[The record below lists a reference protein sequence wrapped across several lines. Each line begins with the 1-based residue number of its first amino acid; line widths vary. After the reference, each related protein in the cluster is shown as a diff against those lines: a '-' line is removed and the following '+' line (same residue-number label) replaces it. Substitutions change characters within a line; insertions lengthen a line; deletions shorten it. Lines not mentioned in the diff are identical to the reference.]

1 MVGKLKKIN
10 YKFIRKSS
18 LFVVDSIIVN
28 MCFALNACKTFI
40 PFFIAKIDP
49 YLEAS
54 MGAPSQ
60 RTQRTQVI
68 AGTCNPRWN
77 SSMQFFV
84 RNANEDVLCLTV
96 FDKDYFAPNGNI
108 TFRNLF

>member
-1 MVGKLKKIN
+1 
-10 YKFIRKSS
+10 
-18 LFVVDSIIVN
+18 
-28 MCFALNACKTFI
+28 
-40 PFFIAKIDP
+40 
-49 YLEAS
+49 

-96 FDKDYFAPNGNI
+96 FDKDYFAPNGRLKENNGLERLI
-108 TFRNLF
+108 FYGVLGTST

>member
-1 MVGKLKKIN
+1 MVRDIYNGNHDMHSDCYIS
-10 YKFIRKSS
+10 YI
-18 LFVVDSIIVN
+18 SI
-28 MCFALNACKTFI
+28 L
-40 PFFIAKIDP
+40 AKIDP

-54 MGAPSQ
+54 MGAPYQ

-68 AGTCNPRWN
+68 PGTCNPRWN

-96 FDKDYFAPNGNI
+96 FDKDYFAPNG
-108 TFRNLF
+108 RLR

>member
-1 MVGKLKKIN
+1 
-10 YKFIRKSS
+10 
-18 LFVVDSIIVN
+18 
-28 MCFALNACKTFI
+28 
-40 PFFIAKIDP
+40 
-49 YLEAS
+49 

-68 AGTCNPRWN
+68 PGTCNPRWN

-96 FDKDYFAPNGNI
+96 FDKDYFSPNGKLGDNMFI
-108 TFRNLF
+108 YYEVYPYNKAGVNL

>member
-1 MVGKLKKIN
+1 MVCISN
-10 YKFIRKSS
+10 
-18 LFVVDSIIVN
+18 VSIIT
-28 MCFALNACKTFI
+28 L
-40 PFFIAKIDP
+40 AKIDP

-68 AGTCNPRWN
+68 QGTCNPRWN

-84 RNANEDVLCLTV
+84 RNASEDVLCLTV
-96 FDKDYFAPNGNI
+96 YDKDYFAPNGKRI
-108 TFRNLF
+108 

>member
-1 MVGKLKKIN
+1 MI
-10 YKFIRKSS
+10 
-18 LFVVDSIIVN
+18 
-28 MCFALNACKTFI
+28 T
-40 PFFIAKIDP
+40 AKIDP

-68 AGTCNPRWN
+68 PGTCNPRWN

-84 RNANEDVLCLTV
+84 RNASEDVLCLTV
-96 FDKDYFAPNGNI
+96 YDKDYFAPNGKE
-108 TFRNLF
+108 

>member
-1 MVGKLKKIN
+1 MI
-10 YKFIRKSS
+10 
-18 LFVVDSIIVN
+18 
-28 MCFALNACKTFI
+28 T
-40 PFFIAKIDP
+40 AKIDP

-68 AGTCNPRWN
+68 PGTCNPRWN

-84 RNANEDVLCLTV
+84 RNASEDVLCLTV
-96 FDKDYFAPNGNI
+96 YDKDYFAPNGKYNEY
-108 TFRNLF
+108 L

>member
-1 MVGKLKKIN
+1 MI
-10 YKFIRKSS
+10 
-18 LFVVDSIIVN
+18 
-28 MCFALNACKTFI
+28 T
-40 PFFIAKIDP
+40 AKIDP

-68 AGTCNPRWN
+68 PGTCNPRWN

-84 RNANEDVLCLTV
+84 RNASEDVLCLTV
-96 FDKDYFAPNGNI
+96 YDKDYFAPNGKSKKI
-108 TFRNLF
+108 LVIVVILRH